1 MSHLDLS
8 SSLSVKIDF
17 SDCPTVK
24 ALLSSFISLLSLKL
38 KLQIV
43 LLFSAF
49 LVWAAEQCEQ
59 SCLQENFRKL
69 KF

>member
-17 SDCPTVK
+17 SDCPKVK

-49 LVWAAEQCEQ
+49 LQREQ

-69 KF
+69 KV

>member
-17 SDCPTVK
+17 SDCLKVK

-49 LVWAAEQCEQ
+49 LQREQ

-69 KF
+69 KV